1 MFHLPTGSSEHN
13 DLDQLKRQAKE
24 LLKAFEAGDTSAR
37 EIVELHFHEVSPAG
51 LQLAGA
57 QLVVARHHGYANWA
71 KLRAHVDRV
80 NLARLVKSVER
91 GDLSEVRS
99 LLRQRPEL
107 VHMDMAEN
115 DEHRVLHHAV
125 LKRNEPMVRLLVE
138 AGADAHK
145 GIYPHR
151 EATTAYVIAQERGYD
166 NIVSAIE
173 EEEQFRRRNLS
184 CPNATVSPAQDELN
198 KRIRAG
204 EESAA
209 ILMLEAEPSLARAC
223 DRSGGTPLHVACEV
237 AAIKVIEWLLENHAN
252 PRKEDIKGQTPLD
265 RAVRRV
271 RWKERDRRFDFPEI
285 ARRLLIHGTPMSPLI
300 AAALGDIDAL
310 QVFHEREPQSMI
322 EAWNGEAG
330 LLSTAVLFGKSE
342 AVKLLLDLGLDPNE
356 RTKLR
361 NVEEEVY
368 SWGHPLWLAA
378 AFGEVELARLL
389 LERGADPVGNVY
401 AAGTPVDRAYGAR
414 DEKMKALLA
423 SYGGRPSPGTIGIY
437 RETEAAARWL
447 DSDPSEEDIRELLW
461 AGACGGDPEIVR
473 MCLPRLSWASTDP
486 RWHPIMVQPLR
497 IWNHS
502 PVGEHPECFDRST
515 YPECLR
521 IIMAHRMDVNLPG
534 KFGDTL
540 MHCVVAEGKC
550 WGIDVM
556 TEKERLEFA
565 QIILDAKPDLTIRDH
580 LLKST
585 PLAWAC
591 RWGRVDLVKLLLDR
605 GCPVEEPQADS
616 WATPL
621 AWAQK
626 SGHAAI
632 VSLLKENGALC

>member
-1 MFHLPTGSSEHN
+1 MFHLPIGLSEHN

-24 LLKAFEAGDTSAR
+24 LLKAFEAGDFSAR
-37 EIVELHFHEVSPAG
+37 EIVERHFQQVSPAE

-57 QLVVARHHGYANWA
+57 QLVVARHHGYASWA

-91 GDLSEVRS
+91 SDLSGARS

-115 DEHRVLHHAV
+115 DEHRVLHYAV
-125 LKRNEPMVRLLVE
+125 LQRNEPMVRLLVE

-151 EATTAYVIAQERGYD
+151 EATTAFVIARERGYD

-184 CPNATVSPAQDELN
+184 CPNATISPTQDELN
-198 KRIRAG
+198 QRIRAG
-204 EESAA
+204 EESEV

-223 DRSGGTPLHVACEV
+223 DRDGGTPLHVACEV
-237 AAIKVIEWLLENHAN
+237 AAMKVIDWLLENHAN
-252 PRKEDIKGQTPLD
+252 PRKDDIKGQTPLD

-285 ARRLLIHGTPMSPLI
+285 ARRLLMHGAPMSPLV
-300 AAALGDIDAL
+300 AAALGDVDAL
-310 QVFHEREPQSMI
+310 QVFHERDPQSMI
-322 EAWNGEAG
+322 DAWNGEAG
-330 LLSTAVLFGKSE
+330 LLSTAVVFGKSE

-356 RTKLR
+356 RTRLR
-361 NVEEEVY
+361 NVEEEVS

-378 AFGEVELARLL
+378 AFGEYELARLL
-389 LERGADPVGNVY
+389 LESGADPMGNVY
-401 AAGTPVDRAYGAR
+401 ASGTPVDRAYGAR
-414 DEKMKALLA
+414 DERMKELLA
-423 SYGGRPSPGTIGIY
+423 SYGGRPSPGTIGMN
-437 RETEAAARWL
+437 RETGAAAQL
-447 DSDPSEEDIRELLW
+447 LETDPAESVVQELLW
-461 AGACGGDPEIVR
+461 AGACGGDSEIVR
-473 MCLPRLSWASTDP
+473 MCLPRLSWSKADP
-486 RWHPIMVQPLR
+486 RWHTIMVQPLR

-502 PVGEHPECFDRST
+502 PVAEHPECFDRTT
-515 YPECLR
+515 YPACLR
-521 IIMAHRMDVNLPG
+521 IILAHGVDVNLPS

-540 MHCVVAEGKC
+540 MHVVAAEGKC
-550 WGIDVM
+550 WGIMVM
-556 TEKERLEFA
+556 TEEERLEFA
-565 QIILDAKPDLTIRDH
+565 RIILEAKPDISIRDH

-591 RWGRVDLVKLLLDR
+591 RWGRVELVKLLLDH
-605 GCPVEEPQADS
+605 GCPVEEPQAEP

-626 SGHAAI
+626 SGHPEI
-632 VSLLKENGALC
+632 VSLLKERGALS